1 MTGRWEI
8 IYPPHIISLTYICR
22 KTCKLL
28 GLPFCSYFT
37 LLDFF
42 LYWLC
47 LSLFWNLMKHCF
59 KFTLHLSNILA
70 LLHPT
75 YRLTYAWGKRP
86 FSAEKWRRLTQH
98 CMIMNK
104 AELTFLK
111 VRKENEHFL
120 QKIQEVSEATSWW
133 VLPWMVMEVIE
144 IWLLTQSC
152 YAHAA
157 FVKSPLMMNAC
168 LSNSCKDV
176 DSPGAWQC
184 YLQHSV
190 LLSLFCIPSPTFGT
204 RSFLFLTLGLFLT
217 RCH

>member
-1 MTGRWEI
+1 MTDGWKI
-8 IYPPHIISLTYICR
+8 LYPPHIISLTYICR
-22 KTCKLL
+22 KTCKLV
-28 GLPFCSYFT
+28 GLPFCSYFA

-42 LYWLC
+42 SFWLC

-75 YRLTYAWGKRP
+75 YRSMYAWGKRP
-86 FSAEKWRRLTQH
+86 KH

-120 QKIQEVSEATSWW
+120 QKIHEATSWW
-133 VLPWMVMEVIE
+133 VLPWMVMEVLE

-152 YAHAA
+152 HAHAA

-184 YLQHSV
+184 YLLRSV
-190 LLSLFCIPSPTFGT
+190 LLSLLCILSPSFGT
-204 RSFLFLTLGLFLT
+204 RSFLSLPPCLFLTLGLFLT